1 MLVPEVPIPMSN
13 AAAAGELHQLV
24 LVPLLPGAWRLCD
37 RTFSSS
43 RADDLVA
50 YVELVDDDY
59 EVIWV
64 GAGSGVQTFS
74 RLEDILGAAFA
85 LLSEQA
91 QADDSRRGRLS
102 LLPTPPPL
110 P

>member
-1 MLVPEVPIPMSN
+1 MSH

-24 LVPLLPGAWRLCD
+24 LVPLLPDAWRLCD
-37 RTFSSS
+37 RTFENS

-50 YVELVDDDY
+50 YVELVDDDDY

-64 GAGSGVQTFS
+64 GSGPGVQTFGG
-74 RLEDILGAAFA
+74 LEDVLRAAFE
-85 LLSEQA
+85 LLSARA
-91 QADDSRRGRLS
+91 QADDSRRVRLS

-110 P
+110 S

>member
-1 MLVPEVPIPMSN
+1 MSH

-24 LVPLLPGAWRLCD
+24 LVPLLPDAWRLCD
-37 RTFSSS
+37 RTFANS

-50 YVELVDDDY
+50 YVELVGDDDY

-64 GAGSGVQTFS
+64 GAGSGVQTFDT
-74 RLEDILGAAFA
+74 LEDILRAAFE
-85 LLSEQA
+85 LLSAQA
-91 QADDSRRGRLS
+91 QGDDRGRVRLS
-102 LLPTPPPL
+102 LLPTPPSL